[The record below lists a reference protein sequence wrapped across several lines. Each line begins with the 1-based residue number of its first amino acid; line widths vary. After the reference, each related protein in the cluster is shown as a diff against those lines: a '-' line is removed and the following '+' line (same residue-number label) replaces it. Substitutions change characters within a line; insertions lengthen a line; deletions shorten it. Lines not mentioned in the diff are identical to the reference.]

1 MYKVGQNNS
10 LFEFGTWTRQM
21 WGLYRYKLIIS
32 GVEILKFWFSPAFNV
47 SVCCYVLVNITLY
60 LEDINNCYNHC
71 KVIYVAFKSLKI
83 MRIFSTSGFSI
94 KFRYNT
100 PWAYFCS
107 NMAIL
112 VGLLEGLNIGRNFV
126 LVQIRILHGKTL
138 QSSNEHHAT
147 LRIL

>member
-1 MYKVGQNNS
+1 
-10 LFEFGTWTRQM
+10 
-21 WGLYRYKLIIS
+21 
-32 GVEILKFWFSPAFNV
+32 
-47 SVCCYVLVNITLY
+47 
-60 LEDINNCYNHC
+60 
-71 KVIYVAFKSLKI
+71 

-138 QSSNEHHAT
+138 QSSNEH
-147 LRIL
+147 LMQL